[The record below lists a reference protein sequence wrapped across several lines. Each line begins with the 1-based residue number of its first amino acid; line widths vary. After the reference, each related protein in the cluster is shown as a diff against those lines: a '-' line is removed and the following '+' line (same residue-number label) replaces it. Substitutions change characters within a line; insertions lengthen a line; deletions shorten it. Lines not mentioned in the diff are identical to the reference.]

1 MVVRRLRD
9 DELQHYGV
17 KGMKWRHHKA
27 QTDTEDNDAKAKQKK
42 KDKEKYNEQEKA
54 RERAR
59 SRYDKSI
66 HDAKALRRHEIQ
78 INLRKS
84 LAKRDAF
91 REEGMNS
98 AKGRAKMEAKK
109 NAQAKEKGYKEHINE
124 RARKTVGAKTRKA
137 YTNSSEYLKKKG
149 QKMARKYQDMPLP
162 KRSGN

>member
-27 QTDTEDNDAKAKQKK
+27 QTDTKDKDAKARQAQ
-42 KDKEKYNEQEKA
+42 KDKEQYNEQEKA

-59 SRYDKSI
+59 SRYDKSVV
-66 HDAKALRRHEIQ
+66 DSKARSNYELRRDITKGFNKFQ
-78 INLRKS
+78 SGYDRSIADSKARAS
-84 LAKRDAF
+84 Y
-91 REEGMNS
+91 NS
-98 AKGRAKMEAKK
+98 KK
-109 NAQAKEKGYKEHINE
+109 NAQAKDKGYKEHVNE
-124 RARKTVGAKTRKA
+124 RARKTVGSKKRKA